1 MIFEVKRFRA
11 KLLGEQG
18 KRIINIL
25 LETCATKGV
34 VSAEFE
40 EAAAGQ
46 VGLVRLLPEDAEPS
60 LKESFL
66 RYYFAKGMSVEDVCS
81 KRATGEREPMG
92 WLCSWSQRF
101 RNWRKIASPDEKNR
115 RPANAGRFKIK
126 RTEFSGRF

>member
-66 RYYFAKGMSVEDVCS
+66 RYYFAKGMSVEDVMAKLLKTGDWRTRADGVEVFVVS
-81 KRATGEREPMG
+81 KVSE
-92 WLCSWSQRF
+92 LQKDCF
-101 RNWRKIASPDEKNR
+101 
-115 RPANAGRFKIK
+115 AG
-126 RTEFSGRF
+126 